1 MTETSCREKDAPLLK
16 THNEGISIIL
26 TIHSDD
32 CYYTNGLRGS
42 QPHNSPIE
50 HTMKRMLGYV
60 PPQVNLI

>member
-32 CYYTNGLRGS
+32 CYYERTAEVS
-42 QPHNSPIE
+42 
-50 HTMKRMLGYV
+50 TV
-60 PPQVNLI
+60 